1 MSGLDDLRRLQSAA
15 QSFVRE
21 PRSAIGMDETGT
33 VEVRVDETGR
43 LDAVEIHRDWRR
55 RFSPEAV
62 APAVLAA
69 AGDALAKQAA
79 AWAEDVRRPP
89 PPARPAAGP
98 TGPAVRPRFDGAP
111 DPRLHD
117 LLRTV
122 TEAFA
127 EIGAYAEHVQASAQ
141 RTTTGRSHSGRVTIT
156 LTGSHLTTVEI
167 DERWL
172 RSEASGRQVADE
184 IEAACRQA
192 YRAIAADD
200 EATSTRT
207 PHLDEVR
214 RLARDPENF
223 IRRVTGD

>member
-1 MSGLDDLRRLQSAA
+1 MSGLDDLRRLQDTARSL
-15 QSFVRE
+15 VRE
-21 PRSAIGMDETGT
+21 PRPAIGMEETGT

-55 RFSPEAV
+55 RLSPEAV

-69 AGDALAKQAA
+69 AGDALTKQAT
-79 AWAEDVRRPP
+79 AWAEAMQSPP
-89 PPARPAAGP
+89 PPVRPAAGP
-98 TGPAVRPRFDGAP
+98 TAPPVRPRFEQAP
-111 DPRLHD
+111 DPRLHE
-117 LLRTV
+117 LLWTV

-127 EIGAYAEHVQASAQ
+127 ELRAYTEHAQAAAQ
-141 RTTTGRSHSGRVTIT
+141 RTTTGRSHSGRVTVT

-172 RSEASGRQVADE
+172 RSEASGRQMADE

-200 EATSTRT
+200 EAAAAGT
-207 PHLDEVR
+207 PHLNEVR
-214 RLARDPENF
+214 ELARDSQNF